1 MDFAKPLEFFGA
13 VHGVVAWQCANPE
26 TFLHSLTNQVHRL
39 ALCIGITASHA
50 GRETQIRPIPTRG
63 YFRTSCCARRLAL
76 GQLEDR
82 F

>member
-13 VHGVVAWQCANPE
+13 VHGVVARQCAIPKLFF
-26 TFLHSLTNQVHRL
+26 TRSQIRFDRL